1 MDSRKYILQQTLL
14 VFAGQILCGA
24 AMVGIFALLGM
35 YDQSVLLGGIF
46 GVLVATANFFFMAV
60 GAGIAVAGGAQLG
73 AGIASDKACNQ
84 DVKGGQA
91 TVQMFYIGRLI
102 GIAVILFALIKSG
115 LCNVYTAVIP
125 LIFTR
130 PILTIYEFFRKG
142 DQT

>member
-1 MDSRKYILQQTLL
+1 MDSRKYVLKETGI
-14 VFAGQILCGA
+14 VAIGQALCVGV
-24 AMVGIFALLGM
+24 MIGIFALLGKS
-35 YDQSVLLGGIF
+35 DTSVWLGGIA
-46 GVLVATANFFFMAV
+46 GGILAVANFFFMAV
-60 GAGIAVAGGAQLG
+60 G

-91 TVQMFYIGRLI
+91 TVQLFYIGRMI

>member
-14 VFAGQILCGA
+14 VFIGQVLCGA

-60 GAGIAVAGGAQLG
+60 GAGIA
-73 AGIASDKACNQ
+73 SDKACKQ

-102 GIAVILFALIKSG
+102 GIAIILFALIKSG

-130 PILTIYEFFRKG
+130 PILTVYEFFRKG

>member
-1 MDSRKYILQQTLL
+1 MDPRKI
-14 VFAGQILCGA
+14 VFQETAIVAVGEVICTA
-24 AMVGIFALLGM
+24 AMIGIFFLMGYFNTGVVLGAIVGM
-35 YDQSVLLGGIF
+35 VLAIG
-46 GVLVATANFFFMAV
+46 NFLFMAI
-60 GAGIAVAGGAQLG
+60 GASLAA
-73 AGIASDKACNQ
+73 DKAEAQ

>member
-60 GAGIAVAGGAQLG
+60 GAGIA
-73 AGIASDKACNQ
+73 SDKACNQ
-84 DVKGGQA
+84 DVKGSLA

>member
-46 GVLVATANFFFMAV
+46 GVLVATANIFCMAV
-60 GAGIAVAGGAQLG
+60 G